1 MRMFWRYGVLLLA
14 IQCCVI
20 AAARGEDRS
29 PVSPTSGRGVEYCPL
44 PPRGKVAFQ
53 PAENEADVPPHFQ
66 LQEHEFDFTTK
77 PLRKANRVRA
87 CQVTF
92 PSPVTTPVTENN
104 TVHGVYF
111 QPAGDGPFPAC
122 VVLHI
127 LGGDFLLAEAVA
139 NHLASSGVAALFI
152 KMPYYGERRGRGS
165 RRRMITEDP
174 HETADGMTQ
183 AVLDIRRAS
192 AWLASREEV
201 DANRLGITGISLGGI
216 MSALGAAG
224 EPRLRNVGIVLGGGN
239 FADVVW
245 NNDTDRAKEFRAKWL
260 AMGGTKES
268 FTEALRKVDPVTY
281 GGLLKGRRVLMIAAS
296 KDEIVLPECARA
308 LHDSIGGEPELV
320 WLDAGHYTAA
330 QYLPRELTR
339 LSRFFTTTNT
349 TPGASTAP

>member
-1 MRMFWRYGVLLLA
+1 MRLSWRLGMMLLTVSWFLA
-14 IQCCVI
+14 NP
-20 AAARGEDRS
+20 ARGEERLS
-29 PVSPTSGRGVEYCPL
+29 LTPTRGGEVEYCPL
-44 PPRGKVAFQ
+44 PPQGKVVFR
-53 PAENEADVPPHFQ
+53 PAGNEAEVPPHFQ
-66 LQEHEFDFTTK
+66 LEAHEFDFWAK

-92 PSPVTTPVTENN
+92 PSPVTTPITENN

-139 NHLASSGVAALFI
+139 NHLASSGVAAIFI

-165 RRRMITEDP
+165 RRRMISEDP

-192 AWLASREEV
+192 AWLASRKEV

-239 FADVVW
+239 FADVIW
-245 NNDTDRAKEFRAKWL
+245 NNDALQAKGFREKWL
-260 AMGGTKES
+260 AMGGTRET

-339 LSRFFTTTNT
+339 LSRFFTTTESRSK
-349 TPGASTAP
+349 PSPAP